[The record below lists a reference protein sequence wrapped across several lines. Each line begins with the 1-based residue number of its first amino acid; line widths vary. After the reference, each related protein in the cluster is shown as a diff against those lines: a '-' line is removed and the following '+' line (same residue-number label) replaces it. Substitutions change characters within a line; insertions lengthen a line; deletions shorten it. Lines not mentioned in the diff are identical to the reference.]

1 MAAVKTVAISKRTL
15 ELSAKTYSIL
25 GQHLL
30 LNGSLNIP
38 LPIRSTLGA
47 LLFTHTGSSNAE
59 VVVYLIPKQR
69 PDSTKSTYKVFVKTV
84 VADTNEEFRV
94 TDCDINLSDYTLEV
108 QTDANGAG
116 QIMLTV
122 IGRS

>member
-1 MAAVKTVAISKRTL
+1 
-15 ELSAKTYSIL
+15 
-25 GQHLL
+25 
-30 LNGSLNIP
+30 
-38 LPIRSTLGA
+38 
-47 LLFTHTGSSNAE
+47 
-59 VVVYLIPKQR
+59 
-69 PDSTKSTYKVFVKTV
+69 VKTV

>member
-1 MAAVKTVAISKRTL
+1 M
-15 ELSAKTYSIL
+15 SAKTYSIL

-30 LNGSLNIP
+30 LNGSLNVP
-38 LPIRSTLGA
+38 LPNRASLGA

-69 PDSTKSTYKVFVKTV
+69 PSSTKSTYKVFVKTV

-94 TDCDINLSDYTLEV
+94 TDCDINLTDYSLEV

-122 IGRS
+122 IGRA